1 MIARLI
7 DSLKNGWHLQRIGK
21 TSLIRE
27 YGFKIIAIL
36 FALAVAFIMI
46 EASGQSALMVGNR
59 FLQTLLKSRYSR
71 EQLFILAT
79 PIILTGLA
87 MLVGTRM
94 MIFNMGAE
102 GQFLM
107 GAWAAAAIG
116 LNINGPTLLVLPLMF
131 LAGAAGGALWA
142 LIPAIMRIKIGIS
155 EMLTTLLLNTAAV
168 YWINMFTMELWR
180 DMSTSSI
187 TLLATK
193 NIPYR
198 LPILTGNLY
207 IGILIAVLIVAI
219 LAFILSKTKWGYEL
233 TSIGAN
239 RRAAEFAGMPV
250 VKHLMTVMLLSG
262 AIAGIAGVI
271 ELTSTVDRLSGAI
284 SQGYGYIGVNV
295 AILAG
300 SSALALLPFG
310 LFMAMVLN
318 AGIVLQAQGL
328 SVHIVL
334 ALTGVILFFASI
346 GEVTSS
352 YRFVRNTPSQTNEK
366 TDSGKGSSSPQ
377 KKRKVLKND
386 FGPEK
391 AQEKS
396 VRVTLE

>member
-1 MIARLI
+1 
-7 DSLKNGWHLQRIGK
+7 
-21 TSLIRE
+21 
-27 YGFKIIAIL
+27 
-36 FALAVAFIMI
+36 
-46 EASGQSALMVGNR
+46 
-59 FLQTLLKSRYSR
+59 
-71 EQLFILAT
+71 
-79 PIILTGLA
+79 
-87 MLVGTRM
+87 
-94 MIFNMGAE
+94 
-102 GQFLM
+102 
-107 GAWAAAAIG
+107 
-116 LNINGPTLLVLPLMF
+116 
-131 LAGAAGGALWA
+131 
-142 LIPAIMRIKIGIS
+142 
-155 EMLTTLLLNTAAV
+155 
-168 YWINMFTMELWR
+168 MELWR